1 MTMPSEHHD
10 SLTGSV
16 AGILTM
22 VIVVAGL
29 VLGAAWFYAY

>member
-10 SLTGSV
+10 YLTGSV